1 VHLANCQ
8 KHSPHR
14 LQSLAG
20 KMVTLA
26 WLSPFLPAVFEAAF
40 DVTGTPATAENARVS
55 VAKVAKICGVFF
67 AEQNFARSLFFLL
80 ELLRNLFLSSFV
92 AG

>member
-1 VHLANCQ
+1 MVI
-8 KHSPHR
+8 SP
-14 LQSLAG
+14 LL
-20 KMVTLA
+20 T
-26 WLSPFLPAVFEAAF
+26 PFLPAVFEAAF

-67 AEQNFARSLFFLL
+67 AEKNLL